1 MYGSCLNSFTS
12 SCWSINPETEA
23 ERKAR
28 LKKEAEE
35 KKKREE
41 QERQEMKQMIK
52 WSCIWLWVLIL
63 VILFFKSWFIVEPWY
78 NGFTVTLGKINQT
91 VYSDWLHL
99 KTPIITKAVK
109 YNIQTQKLEAVTEA
123 SSKDLQTVTASI
135 VVNYKYKES
144 EVVNLYKNVGKEE
157 KVAEKIIQP
166 AVQEVFKSVVA
177 KYSAEQLITERSVVS
192 KDIEDNL
199 NKRLEPYWIQ
209 IQLFNIVNFDF
220 SKSFNDAIE
229 AKVTAEQNALAE
241 KNKLEKVKYE
251 SEQKVVAAEAQAK
264 AIEIQAKA
272 IQNQWGK
279 EYVQLKWIEKW
290 NWVLPTTMAWEDASL
305 LIMKQ

>member
-1 MYGSCLNSFTS
+1 MLNTMYCNFGATPSYSES
-12 SCWSINPETEA
+12 PE

-28 LKKEAEE
+28 LKKEAED

-41 QERQEMKQMIK
+41 LEKEEMRKMIK
-52 WSCIWLWVLIL
+52 WSCIWVWAIIL
-63 VILFFKSWFIVEPWY
+63 LFLFFNSWFIVEPWY

-91 VYSDWLHL
+91 VYSDWLHI

-109 YNIQTQKLEAVTEA
+109 YNIQTQKLEAVADA
-123 SSKDLQTVTASI
+123 SSKDLQNVAASI

-144 EVVNLYKNVGKEE
+144 EVVKLYKNVWKEE
-157 KVAEKIIQP
+157 KVAERIITP
-166 AVQEVFKSVVA
+166 AVQEVFKAVVA
-177 KYSAEQLITERSVVS
+177 KYSAEELITKRSEVS
-192 KDIEDNL
+192 KDIEETL
-199 NKRLEPYWIQ
+199 NKRLEAYGVE

-229 AKVTAEQNALAE
+229 AKVTAEQEALAE

-251 SEQKVVAAEAQAK
+251 SDQKIVAAEAQAK

-272 IQNQWGK
+272 IQTQWWT
-279 EYVQLKWIEKW
+279 EYVKLKWIEKW
-290 NWVLPTTMAWEDASL
+290 NWKLPETMAWDADL
-305 LIMKQ
+305 LIMK

>member
-1 MYGSCLNSFTS
+1 MMYTTS
-12 SCWSINPETEA
+12 YWLTPEEIV
-23 ERKAR
+23 ERQKKYEEEQR
-28 LKKEAEE
+28 LQ
-35 KKKREE
+35 EE
-41 QERQEMKQMIK
+41 QERKERIFIFKVCSI
-52 WSCIWLWVLIL
+52 CAIALIL
-63 VILFFKSWFIVEPWY
+63 IIIFFNSWFIVEPWY
-78 NGFTVTLGKINQT
+78 NGFTVTLGKINSA

-99 KTPIITKAVK
+99 KLPFITKAVK
-109 YNIQTQKLEAVTEA
+109 YNIQTQKLDAKADA
-123 SSKDLQTVTASI
+123 SSKDLQTVSASI

-157 KVAEKIIQP
+157 KVAEKIITP

-192 KDIEDNL
+192 KDIEENL
-199 NKRLEPYWIQ
+199 NKRLKDYGIQ

-272 IQNQWGK
+272 IQTQWGA
-279 EYVQLKWIEKW
+279 EYVKLKWIEKW
-290 NWVLPTTMAWEDASL
+290 NGNLPETMAWQDTSL
-305 LIMKQ
+305 IFMK

>member
-1 MYGSCLNSFTS
+1 MTTDYERFCLQR
-12 SCWSINPETEA
+12 EKE
-23 ERKAR
+23 
-28 LKKEAEE
+28 LK
-35 KKKREE
+35 EE
-41 QERQEMKQMIK
+41 QERELKEKALITK
-52 WSCIWLWVLIL
+52 LCWIWGIAVLL
-63 VILFFKSWFIVEPWY
+63 LILFFNSWFIVEPWY
-78 NGFTVTLGKINQT
+78 NGFTVTLGKINSS

-99 KTPIITKAVK
+99 KLPFITKAVK
-109 YNIQTQKLEAVTEA
+109 YNIQTQKLDAKADA
-123 SSKDLQTVTASI
+123 SSKDLQTVSASI

-157 KVAEKIIQP
+157 KVAEKIITP

-192 KDIEDNL
+192 KDIEENL
-199 NKRLEPYWIQ
+199 NKRLKDYGIQ

-272 IQNQWGK
+272 IQTQWGA
-279 EYVQLKWIEKW
+279 EYVKLKWIEKW
-290 NWVLPTTMAWEDASL
+290 NGNLPETMAWQDTSL
-305 LIMKQ
+305 IFMK

>member
-1 MYGSCLNSFTS
+1 MLNTMYCNFGATPSYQ
-12 SCWSINPETEA
+12 ETEA

-35 KKKREE
+35 RKKREE
-41 QERQEMKQMIK
+41 LEKEEMRKMIK
-52 WSCIWLWVLIL
+52 WSCIWVWAIIL
-63 VILFFKSWFIVEPWY
+63 LFLFFNSWFIVEPWY
-78 NGFTVTLGKINQT
+78 NRFTVTLGKINQT

-109 YNIQTQKLEAVTEA
+109 YNIQTQKLEAVADA
-123 SSKDLQTVTASI
+123 SSKDLQTVSASI
-135 VVNYKYKES
+135 VVNYKYQES
-144 EVVNLYKNVGKEE
+144 SVVTLYKNVGKEE

-177 KYSAEQLITERSVVS
+177 KYSAEQLITDRSKVS
-192 KDIEDNL
+192 QDIETAL
-199 NKRLEPYWIQ
+199 NDRLKTYWIQ
-209 IQLFNIVNFDF
+209 IQAFNIVNFDF

-290 NWVLPTTMAWEDASL
+290 NWQLPTTMAWEDASL

>member
-1 MYGSCLNSFTS
+1 MFNELNNLTRSYTS
-12 SCWSINPETEA
+12 TETED
-23 ERKAR
+23 EKKAR

-41 QERQEMKQMIK
+41 LEKEEMRKMIK
-52 WSCIWLWVLIL
+52 WSCIWLWAIIL
-63 VILFFKSWFIVEPWY
+63 LVLFFKSWFIVEPWY

-109 YNIQTQKLEAVTEA
+109 YNIQTQKLEAVADA
-123 SSKDLQTVTASI
+123 SSKDLQTVSASI
-135 VVNYKYKES
+135 VVNYKYQES
-144 EVVNLYKNVGKEE
+144 AVVTLYKNVGKEE

-177 KYSAEQLITERSVVS
+177 KYSAEQLITDRSKVS
-192 KDIEDNL
+192 QDIETAL
-199 NKRLEPYWIQ
+199 NDRLKTYWIQ
-209 IQLFNIVNFDF
+209 IQAFNIVNFDF

-272 IQNQWGK
+272 IQTQWWA
-279 EYVQLKWIEKW
+279 EYVKLKWIEKW
-290 NWVLPTTMAWEDASL
+290 NWQLPTTMAGDADL
-305 LIMKQ
+305 LIMK

>member
-1 MYGSCLNSFTS
+1 MMYYWLT
-12 SCWSINPETEA
+12 PEEME
-23 ERKAR
+23 ERQKKYEEEQR
-28 LKKEAEE
+28 LQ
-35 KKKREE
+35 EE
-41 QERQEMKQMIK
+41 QERKERIFIFKVCSI
-52 WSCIWLWVLIL
+52 CAIALIL
-63 VILFFKSWFIVEPWY
+63 IILFFNSWFIVEPWY
-78 NGFTVTLGKINQT
+78 NWFTVTLWKINKT
-91 VYSDWLHL
+91 VYSDWLHI
-99 KTPIITKAVK
+99 KTPFITKAVK
-109 YNIQTQKLEAVTEA
+109 YNIQTQKLQEKSEA

-144 EVVNLYKNVGKEE
+144 EVVNLYKNVWKEE
-157 KVAEKIIQP
+157 KVAEKIITP

-177 KYSAEQLITERSVVS
+177 KYSAEQLITERSNVS
-192 KDIEDNL
+192 KDIEDTL
-199 NKRLEPYWIQ
+199 NTRLKDYGIQ

-272 IQNQWGK
+272 IQTQWGA
-279 EYVQLKWIEKW
+279 EYVKLKWIEKW
-290 NWVLPTTMAWEDASL
+290 NGNLPETMAGQDTSL
-305 LIMKQ
+305 IFMK

>member
-1 MYGSCLNSFTS
+1 MLNTMFCNFGATPSYSET
-12 SCWSINPETEA
+12 PE

-28 LKKEAEE
+28 LKKQAEEE
-35 KKKREE
+35 KKRKEE
-41 QERQEMKQMIK
+41 EERFYKQCVKYTLIG
-52 WSCIWLWVLIL
+52 IWALIL
-63 VILFFKSWFIVEPWY
+63 IILFFKSWFIVEPWY

-109 YNIQTQKLEAVTEA
+109 YNIQTQKLEAVADA
-123 SSKDLQTVTASI
+123 SSKDLQTVSASI
-135 VVNYKYKES
+135 VVNYKYQENA
-144 EVVNLYKNVGKEE
+144 VVALYKNVGKEE

-177 KYSAEQLITERSVVS
+177 KYSAEQLITDRSKVS
-192 KDIEDNL
+192 QDIETAL
-199 NKRLEPYWIQ
+199 NERLKAYWIQ
-209 IQLFNIVNFDF
+209 IQAFNIVNFDF

-251 SEQKVVAAEAQAK
+251 SEQKVVSAEAQAK

-290 NWVLPTTMAWEDASL
+290 NWQLPTTMAWEDTSL

>member
-1 MYGSCLNSFTS
+1 MSEKEMYDNYGDLTS
-12 SCWSINPETEA
+12 YWW
-23 ERKAR
+23 KVVF
-28 LKKEAEE
+28 
-35 KKKREE
+35 
-41 QERQEMKQMIK
+41 K
-52 WSCIWLWVLIL
+52 WIGVWIFIIFLI
-63 VILFFKSWFIVEPWY
+63 ILFFNSWFIVEPGY
-78 NGFTVTLGKINQT
+78 NGFTVTLGKINSS

-99 KTPIITKAVK
+99 KLPFITKAVK
-109 YNIQTQKLEAVTEA
+109 YNIQTQKLDAKADA
-123 SSKDLQTVTASI
+123 SSKDLQTVSASI

-157 KVAEKIIQP
+157 KVAEKIITP

-192 KDIEDNL
+192 KDIEETL
-199 NKRLEPYWIQ
+199 NKRLKDYGIQ

-272 IQNQWGK
+272 IQTQWGA
-279 EYVQLKWIEKW
+279 EYVKLKWIEKW
-290 NWVLPTTMAWEDASL
+290 NGNLPETMAWQDTSL
-305 LIMKQ
+305 IFMK

>member
-1 MYGSCLNSFTS
+1 MYNFNYFCGTTPIAPSET
-12 SCWSINPETEA
+12 PE

-28 LKKEAEE
+28 LEKEAEE

-41 QERQEMKQMIK
+41 LEKEEMRKMIK
-52 WSCIWLWVLIL
+52 WSCIWVWAIIL
-63 VILFFKSWFIVEPWY
+63 LFLFFNSWFIVEPWY
-78 NGFTVTLGKINQT
+78 NGFTVTLWKINQT
-91 VYSDWLHL
+91 VYSDWLHI

-109 YNIQTQKLEAVTEA
+109 YNIQTQKLEAVADA
-123 SSKDLQTVTASI
+123 SSKDLQTVSASI
-135 VVNYKYKES
+135 VVNYKYQES
-144 EVVNLYKNVGKEE
+144 SVVTLYKNVGKEG

-177 KYSAEQLITERSVVS
+177 KYSAEQLITDRSKVS
-192 KDIEDNL
+192 QDIETAL
-199 NKRLEPYWIQ
+199 NDRLKTYWIQ
-209 IQLFNIVNFDF
+209 IQAFNIVNFDF

-272 IQNQWGK
+272 IQTQWGA
-279 EYVQLKWIEKW
+279 EYVKLKWIEKW
-290 NWVLPTTMAWEDASL
+290 NGQLPTTMAWDADL
-305 LIMKQ
+305 LIMK

>member
-1 MYGSCLNSFTS
+1 MYRYTTTDFTGSPF
-12 SCWSINPETEA
+12 PETDV

-41 QERQEMKQMIK
+41 LEKEEMRKIIK
-52 WSCIWLWVLIL
+52 WSCIWVWVLIL
-63 VILFFKSWFIVEPWY
+63 IVLFFKSWFIVEPWY
-78 NGFTVTLGKINQT
+78 NGFTVTLGKINKT

-109 YNIQTQKLEAVTEA
+109 YNIQTQKLEAITEA

-157 KVAEKIIQP
+157 KVAEKIITP

-192 KDIEDNL
+192 KDIEDSL
-199 NKRLEPYWIQ
+199 NKRLESYGIQ

-272 IQNQWGK
+272 IQTQWGA
-279 EYVQLKWIEKW
+279 EYVKLKWIEKW
-290 NWVLPTTMAWEDASL
+290 NGQLPTTMAWDADL
-305 LIMKQ
+305 LIMK

>member
-1 MYGSCLNSFTS
+1 
-12 SCWSINPETEA
+12 
-23 ERKAR
+23 
-28 LKKEAEE
+28 
-35 KKKREE
+35 
-41 QERQEMKQMIK
+41 MIK
-52 WSCIWLWVLIL
+52 WSCIWVWVLIL
-63 VILFFKSWFIVEPWY
+63 IVLFFKSWFIIEPWY
-78 NGFTVTLGKINQT
+78 NGFTVTLGKINKT

-109 YNIQTQKLEAVTEA
+109 YNIQTQKLEAITEA

-144 EVVNLYKNVGKEE
+144 EVVNLYKNVWKEE
-157 KVAEKIIQP
+157 KVAEKIITP

-192 KDIEDNL
+192 KDIEDSL
-199 NKRLEPYWIQ
+199 NKRLESYGIQ

-272 IQNQWGK
+272 IQNQWGA
-279 EYVQLKWIEKW
+279 EYVKLKWIEKW
-290 NWVLPTTMAWEDASL
+290 NGQLPTTMAGDADL
-305 LIMKQ
+305 LIMK

>member
-1 MYGSCLNSFTS
+1 MLNTMYCNFGATPSYQ
-12 SCWSINPETEA
+12 ETEA

-28 LKKEAEE
+28 LKKEDEE

-41 QERQEMKQMIK
+41 LEKEEMRKMIK
-52 WSCIWLWVLIL
+52 WSCIWVWAIIL
-63 VILFFKSWFIVEPWY
+63 LFLFFNSWFIVEPWY

-109 YNIQTQKLEAVTEA
+109 YNIQTQKLEAVADA
-123 SSKDLQTVTASI
+123 SSKDLQTVSASI
-135 VVNYKYKES
+135 VVNYKYQES
-144 EVVNLYKNVGKEE
+144 SVVTLYKNVGKEE

-177 KYSAEQLITERSVVS
+177 KYSAEQLITDRSKVS
-192 KDIEDNL
+192 QDIETAL
-199 NKRLEPYWIQ
+199 NDRLKTYWIQ
-209 IQLFNIVNFDF
+209 IQAFNIVNFDF

-272 IQNQWGK
+272 IQTQWWA
-279 EYVQLKWIEKW
+279 EYVKLKWIEKW
-290 NWVLPTTMAWEDASL
+290 NGQLPTTMAWDADL
-305 LIMKQ
+305 LIMK

>member
-1 MYGSCLNSFTS
+1 MMYTTS
-12 SCWSINPETEA
+12 YWLTPEEIV
-23 ERKAR
+23 ERQKKYEEEQR
-28 LKKEAEE
+28 LQ
-35 KKKREE
+35 EE
-41 QERQEMKQMIK
+41 QERKERIFIFKVCSI
-52 WSCIWLWVLIL
+52 CAIALIL
-63 VILFFKSWFIVEPWY
+63 IILFFNSWFIVEPWY
-78 NGFTVTLGKINQT
+78 NGFTVTLGKINSA

-99 KTPIITKAVK
+99 KLPFITKAVK
-109 YNIQTQKLEAVTEA
+109 YNIQTQKLDAKADA
-123 SSKDLQTVTASI
+123 SSKDLQTVSASI

-157 KVAEKIIQP
+157 KVAEKIITP

-192 KDIEDNL
+192 KDIEENL
-199 NKRLEPYWIQ
+199 NKRLKDYGIQ

-272 IQNQWGK
+272 IQTQWGA
-279 EYVQLKWIEKW
+279 EYVKLKWIEKW
-290 NWVLPTTMAWEDASL
+290 NGNLPETMAWQDTSL
-305 LIMKQ
+305 IFMK